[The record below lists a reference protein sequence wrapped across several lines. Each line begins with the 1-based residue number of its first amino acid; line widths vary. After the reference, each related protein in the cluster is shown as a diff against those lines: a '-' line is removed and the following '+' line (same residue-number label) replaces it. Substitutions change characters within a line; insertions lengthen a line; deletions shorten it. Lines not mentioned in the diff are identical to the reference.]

1 MKEYAQDYSVAE
13 LMCTRLSKEIENGDV
28 TVLGSFTPLAF
39 ASYILAKITHA
50 PNCVLITYISSID
63 TRPFQL
69 SFTGAE
75 AAATRGANL
84 LWTGLEIL
92 TNIHSKGRGDVE
104 AVSSI
109 QADQYGN
116 INISVLG
123 EYEKPKLRGPGG
135 SGAAEVIKMHR
146 KMIGYFPN
154 HNKFTFVPKVDF
166 ITGNRYLF
174 EPEERIKAGY
184 RPGPIRY
191 VTSLAVMVKEHKDT
205 PFKIESLHP
214 GITADQVIENTGF
227 ELEFPSSIPE
237 TEKPTKEEIRLIRE
251 VIDPLN
257 TMAFDFKPGKE
268 RLGYLHEILQKELE
282 AIGYSGV

>member
-116 INISVLG
+116 INI
-123 EYEKPKLRGPGG
+123 Y
-135 SGAAEVIKMHR
+135 
-146 KMIGYFPN
+146 
-154 HNKFTFVPKVDF
+154 
-166 ITGNRYLF
+166 
-174 EPEERIKAGY
+174 
-184 RPGPIRY
+184 
-191 VTSLAVMVKEHKDT
+191 
-205 PFKIESLHP
+205 
-214 GITADQVIENTGF
+214 
-227 ELEFPSSIPE
+227 
-237 TEKPTKEEIRLIRE
+237 
-251 VIDPLN
+251 
-257 TMAFDFKPGKE
+257 
-268 RLGYLHEILQKELE
+268 
-282 AIGYSGV
+282 